1 MRECWRRMLWGP
13 TTAGSNVVSPCAVR
27 DLSLIENENQDTVSL
42 LEKCVDVDK
51 RGTRLPEAKRYSVE
65 STEVMKWQRY
75 MDEVKKWDDSRLP
88 LVGGYMRE
96 TVAATV

>member
-1 MRECWRRMLWGP
+1 M
-13 TTAGSNVVSPCAVR
+13 
-27 DLSLIENENQDTVSL
+27 ENEDQDTAIL
-42 LEKCVDVDK
+42 LEKCANVDK
-51 RGTRLPEAKRYSVE
+51 RETRLLEAKRYFVE
-65 STEVMKWQRY
+65 STEVMKWQRD

>member
-1 MRECWRRMLWGP
+1 MGANDSREKWCFPLCHPRY
-13 TTAGSNVVSPCAVR
+13 
-27 DLSLIENENQDTVSL
+27 SLKKENENQDTVTL

-51 RGTRLPEAKRYSVE
+51 RGTRLPEAKRGSVE
-65 STEVMKWQRY
+65 STEVRKWQRY

>member
-1 MRECWRRMLWGP
+1 MG
-13 TTAGSNVVSPCAVR
+13 
-27 DLSLIENENQDTVSL
+27 NEDQDTVAL

-51 RGTRLPEAKRYSVE
+51 RETRLPEAKRYSVE

-75 MDEVKKWDDSRLP
+75 MDEVKKLDDSRLP
-88 LVGGYMRE
+88 LVGGYMKE

>member
-1 MRECWRRMLWGP
+1 MGANDSREQWCFPLCRPR
-13 TTAGSNVVSPCAVR
+13 S
-27 DLSLIENENQDTVSL
+27 SLKKENENQDTVAL

-51 RGTRLPEAKRYSVE
+51 RGTRLPEEKRCSVE
-65 STEVMKWQRY
+65 STEVRRWQRY

-88 LVGGYMRE
+88 LAGGCMRK